1 MASYFS
7 QESKEE
13 EDRYKREAFTVIACQ
28 VCGISIE
35 DDHFDGCSL
44 DTLQPVAI
52 RPEVQAQPQAP
63 KAIRLESFCAYSR
76 WTYWNAE
83 RIKIVMRLAKQKP
96 TRFREN
102 VEYLSSRANMTPE
115 DFLKKMHPY
124 DFCRKVLYLLP
135 NQCGHIQYIG
145 RPWWNTQ

>member
-1 MASYFS
+1 MALYFS
-7 QESKEE
+7 QETEE
-13 EDRYKREAFTVIACQ
+13 EETRYKREAFTVIACQ

-44 DTLQPVAI
+44 A
-52 RPEVQAQPQAP
+52 RPEVQAQPP
-63 KAIRLESFCAYSR
+63 KGIRLESLCSYGRGAF
-76 WTYWNAE
+76 WNAQ

-102 VEYLSSRANMTPE
+102 VEYLASCAKMTPE

-124 DFCRKVLYLLP
+124 DFCTKVLCLLP
-135 NQCGHIQYIG
+135 HQRGHIRYIG
-145 RPWWNTQ
+145 RPW